1 LEYILDLF
9 YPPRCPVCDG
19 LSDGPGKT
27 CKKCSNVFL
36 LIKEPRCMKCGKQLG
51 KAEAEYCLD
60 CTKKKLSYIK
70 GYPLWVYNLEMKK
83 SVSAFKY
90 HNKKE
95 YGKYY
100 AKEMARHFGK
110 DLLSLG
116 VQCMIP
122 IPVHKKRLRKRGYN
136 QAEILAD
143 ELYKYI
149 KIPVNTGILVRCKNT
164 LPQKELNDTE
174 RLKNLT
180 SAFKIKDKD
189 VIIKGNIKRV
199 LLVDDIYTTGS
210 TVEACA
216 RVLMQAG
223 VEEIYF
229 TSICIGKG
237 FD

>member
-1 LEYILDLF
+1 MF

-19 LSDGPGKT
+19 ISVGLGKT
-27 CKKCSNVFL
+27 CERCSNVFL
-36 LIKEPRCMKCGKQLG
+36 LIKEPRCMRCGKQLS
-51 KAEAEYCLD
+51 KAEAEYCMD
-60 CTKKKLSYIK
+60 CRKKNLSYTR
-70 GYPLWVYNLEMKK
+70 GYPLWIYNLEMKK

-100 AKEMARHFGK
+100 AREMARHFGK
-110 DLLSLG
+110 ELSKLG

-122 IPVHKKRLRKRGYN
+122 VPVHIKRLRKRGYN
-136 QAEILAD
+136 QAEVLAK
-143 ELYKYI
+143 ELSEYI
-149 KIPVNTGILVRCKNT
+149 KIPVKTNILIRCKNT
-164 LPQKELNDTE
+164 LPQKELNDAE

-180 SAFKIKDKD
+180 SAFKIKVKD
-189 VIIKGNIKRV
+189 DIIKNNIKKV
-199 LLVDDIYTTGS
+199 LLVDDIYTTGI

-223 VEEIYF
+223 VEEVFY